1 MKIWLDD
8 LRRPLPEFLWA
19 RSVGEAKALIL
30 ECESRGEAPEL
41 ISLDYELGGYEL
53 EARAKQILGGLGFP
67 VADFDKPACEFSGG
81 WQIRSAG
88 ASTRWRSIPRI
99 STVRP

>member
-41 ISLDYELGGYEL
+41 ISLDYELGEYEL
-53 EARAKQILGGLGFP
+53 DGGKGIRLLEWLAERGRFYP
-67 VADFDKPACEFSGG
+67 VEVHSTHIYGAPVMEDF
-81 WQIRSAG
+81 IRQN
-88 ASTRWRSIPRI
+88 WPE
-99 STVRP
+99 

>member
-41 ISLDYELGGYEL
+41 ISLDYELGEYEL
-53 EARAKQILGGLGFP
+53 DGGKGLRLLEWL
-67 VADFDKPACEFSGG
+67 ADQELFLPCDVHSTHIYGRPLMQKYIEDNWP
-81 WQIRSAG
+81 QKAG
-88 ASTRWRSIPRI
+88 M
-99 STVRP
+99 